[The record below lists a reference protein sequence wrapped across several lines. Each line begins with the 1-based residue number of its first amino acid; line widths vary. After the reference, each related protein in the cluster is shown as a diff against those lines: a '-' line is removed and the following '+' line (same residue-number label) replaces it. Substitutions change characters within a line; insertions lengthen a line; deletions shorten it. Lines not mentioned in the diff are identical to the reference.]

1 MGTMSERLSRPGVSP
16 RPRTV
21 SLFSSPS
28 SRSRGLAPALGLL
41 FLAAAAGCDSGDGTG
56 GGGAGG
62 SGGGAGGTGSMSC
75 LDVPLPTF
83 ELRVLAQEGGPVPP
97 DTTVEV
103 TWSAGK
109 ELPFHLDE
117 PETWGTLET
126 SNIVCDVDPSAPPPV
141 DLIVLSCAL
150 WTSSPTQVRVSAKG
164 HVPQEDT
171 YVAEPAEE
179 CPEPTPIEIELAL
192 DHE

>member
-1 MGTMSERLSRPGVSP
+1 METMSVRLSRPGVSL
-16 RPRTV
+16 RPRAV
-21 SLFSSPS
+21 SLSSS
-28 SRSRGLAPALGLL
+28 ASCGTRGLACALAGL
-41 FLAAAAGCDSGDGTG
+41 FLAATAGCDSGDGTG

-62 SGGGAGGTGSMSC
+62 SGNGAGGAGSTTC
-75 LDVPLPTF
+75 VDVPLPTF
-83 ELRVLAQEGGPVPP
+83 ELRVLAQEGGPLPP

-150 WTSSPTQVRVSAKG
+150 WTSSPTEVRVAAKG
-164 HVPQEDT
+164 HVAQEDT
-171 YVAEPAEE
+171 YTSEAAEE
-179 CPEPTPIEIELAL
+179 CPEPTPIEVELSP